1 MRMRVLGT
9 LLTAAA
15 ITAAGSVTPA
25 QAAEGNVVGAGA
37 PEAIAGQYLV
47 TMKAP
52 GGGISA
58 QGVSTSS
65 YRARMSAKQ
74 ARRLAA
80 RSDVAFVEQ
89 NKRVH
94 AETTTY
100 RNPIWNLDRI
110 DQHPVALSRTYTP
123 TDDGSSVHAY
133 VIDTGIRITHH
144 EFAGRASYGYN
155 AVSPSR
161 PAADCNGHGTH
172 VAGTIGGTSYGVAK
186 QVKLVAIKVLDC
198 DGEGDLADVI
208 NGVNWVTAH
217 AQKPAV
223 ANLSLGGSNSPSLN
237 AALQKLINKGVTV
250 VVAAG
255 NENVDA
261 ATESPANLAA
271 AITVGATNSKDQRAS
286 FSNYGSRVDL
296 FAPGVGIKS
305 SFAGGDYST
314 AVADGTSMAAP
325 HVAGAAA
332 LVLDATPGY
341 SPVQVRNYL
350 VAQATPGRISGLKGS
365 PNRLLFSTA
374 PPAAPVI
381 RTSAIS
387 MTAGLAYSGQLALTA
402 ARRGAWSIASGSLPA
417 GVTMNGN
424 GLISGTPTGPGSD
437 AVTVRFTDYVPT
449 VATRTLTVSV
459 DVTTPVI
466 KTAALPSI
474 LRGMY
479 YNQQLTADRAGVWTV
494 AAGELPNGMSLATG
508 GEISGVATTA
518 GSSTFTVQLT
528 DGWGQVARAELT
540 IEVTARS

>member
-1 MRMRVLGT
+1 MRVLGS

-25 QAAEGNVVGAGA
+25 WAAEGKIVGAGA
-37 PEAIAGQYLV
+37 PEAIAGQYIV
-47 TMKAP
+47 TMKASR
-52 GGGISA
+52 GGLSA
-58 QGVSTSS
+58 QSVTTSS
-65 YRARMSAKQ
+65 YKARMSAKQ

-89 NKRVH
+89 DKRVH
-94 AETTTY
+94 TETTTY
-100 RNPIWNLDRI
+100 RGPIWNLDRL
-110 DQHPVALSRTYTP
+110 DQRPVALSKTYTP

-133 VIDTGIRITHH
+133 VIDTGIRITHN
-144 EFAGRASYGYN
+144 EFSGRASYGFNFVNYN
-155 AVSPSR
+155 TTAS
-161 PAADCNGHGTH
+161 DCNGHGTH
-172 VAGTIGGTSYGVAK
+172 VAGTIGGKSYGVAK
-186 QVKLVAIKVLDC
+186 QVKLVAVKVLDC
-198 DGEGDLADVI
+198 DGEGDLSDVI
-208 NGVNWVTAH
+208 NGINWVTAH

-255 NENVDA
+255 NENVNA
-261 ATESPANLAA
+261 AKESPANLAA
-271 AITVGATNSKDQRAS
+271 AITVGATNSRDQRAS
-286 FSNYGSRVDL
+286 FSNFGSVVDL

-305 SFAGGDYST
+305 AYASGDYST
-314 AVADGTSMAAP
+314 AVADGTSMASP

-341 SPVQVRNYL
+341 SPAQVRNYL
-350 VAQATPGRISGLKGS
+350 VANATTGRVSGLKGS
-365 PNRLLFSTA
+365 PNRLLFVTA

-387 MTAGLAYSGQLALTA
+387 MTAGTAYSGQLALTT
-402 ARRGAWSIASGSLPA
+402 ARRGAWSLASGTLPT

-437 AVTVRFTDYVPT
+437 TVVVKFTDYVPT
-449 VATRTLTVSV
+449 IATRSITVNMI
-459 DVTTPVI
+459 VTTPVI
-466 KTAALPSI
+466 KTAALPSVI
-474 LRGMY
+474 RGMY
-479 YNQQLTADRAGVWTV
+479 FHQQLTADRAGIWTL
-494 AAGELPNGMSLATG
+494 ADGALPNGLTLEAD

-518 GSSTFTVQLT
+518 ETSTFTVAFT
-528 DGWGQVARAELT
+528 DGWGQTARTELT